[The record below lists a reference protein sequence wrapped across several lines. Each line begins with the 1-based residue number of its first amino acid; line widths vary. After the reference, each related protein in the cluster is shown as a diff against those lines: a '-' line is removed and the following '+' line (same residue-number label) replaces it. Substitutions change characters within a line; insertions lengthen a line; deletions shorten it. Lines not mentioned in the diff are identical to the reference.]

1 MKRSPGMPARFLMKG
16 VFIYIYIYFFLD
28 ASILKALNCVI
39 SLYMD

>member
-16 VFIYIYIYFFLD
+16 VLD

-39 SLYMD
+39 NLYMD